1 MTNRQD
7 RSFHDRIKAKFV
19 FSEALIQPLQ
29 RKYDRYL
36 MDIAIESGIFTTKEL
51 ISLNACR
58 LYYDV
63 ITASDICKADG
74 EHIAADI
81 DWRHRKLFAC
91 WY

>member
-1 MTNRQD
+1 
-7 RSFHDRIKAKFV
+7 
-19 FSEALIQPLQ
+19 
-29 RKYDRYL
+29 

-81 DWRHRKLFAC
+81 DWRHRKYRRFVFEEAKMVFNQTC
-91 WY
+91 THQKGY